1 VSELSSSIQSYYGQ
15 PIADDAFEA
24 LLERIAAEPDAAER
38 HGAVEHVLRVVLLTP
53 AQVVVLAKSMV
64 VRDSIGLQLVVKRFV
79 REREYEA
86 GRKAYAE
93 RSEWEKVAEVILA
106 FTPF

>member
-1 VSELSSSIQSYYGQ
+1 MSELSATIQTHFGQ
-15 PIADDAFEA
+15 AIADDAFDA
-24 LLERIAAEPDAAER
+24 LLARIGAEPGAAER
-38 HGAVEHVLRVVLLTP
+38 QAAVEHVLRVVLISP
-53 AQVVVLAKSMV
+53 AQVVVLAKSAT

-86 GRKAYAE
+86 ERKRYAE
-93 RSEWEKVAEVILA
+93 RSEWKKVAEVILA